1 MAIIEIDRTK
11 VIDAVRKY
19 VCFLEDGEPTDP
31 AKVAVWDSRRRRL
44 HNDVGFALGLEKPDD
59 WHSSRYNRDSLTAE
73 YAKNW
78 KEAFDTIEEF
88 IEWDADR
95 LIDSV
100 MNDYSC
106 PIKTSYA
113 LKARIGKLFGAFSR
127 RVKARLKPVDDIMN
141 AALEDWRAWIRS
153 NDEKS
158 KDTSIIDKIN
168 IHDYNA
174 ISSRVKSS
182 MSTMEAFSR
191 LSREAYLSVAVKT
204 YYDQPAKEVWEDVQ
218 RLEGIAFRAEK
229 LYAEAPFYKYRE
241 KKGGKKK

>member
-31 AKVAVWDSRRRRL
+31 AKVAVWDSRRRCL

-100 MNDYSC
+100 MDDYG

-113 LKARIGKLFGAFSR
+113 LKARIDKMFGAFKR

-141 AALEDWRAWIRS
+141 AALEDWRAWIRG
-153 NDEKS
+153 EKAT
-158 KDTSIIDKIN
+158 DTSILDKIN
-168 IHDYNA
+168 IHDYNG
-174 ISSRVKSS
+174 ISWRVKRS
-182 MSTMEAFSR
+182 MNTMEAFSR
-191 LSREAYLSVAVKT
+191 LPREAYLSAAVET
-204 YYDQPAKEVWEDVQ
+204 YYDQPAKEVWDNVQ
-218 RLEGIAFRAEK
+218 RLEGIAFKAEK

-241 KKGGKKK
+241 KKKGEKK